1 MFSDKLKR
9 LSANVFWLAFN
20 RVFRMA
26 VGVVVL
32 GAVGRHLGPA
42 SFGVFNYAVNL
53 ATLFVSVATL
63 GFEGIVIRE
72 LVRTPDRTNEILGTA
87 FWLRLCGGLVG
98 LVLVLLTGLV
108 VQDSKV
114 TLILALIVSMGF
126 FPQSFEVI
134 DLWFQKNIEAKFGV
148 FARLFSVLLGAGIK
162 LWFVAIRAPLSAFAV
177 AVVLDAGIAAF
188 ALIAIYRWRG
198 KSVMDWKYSSTLA
211 MRILKDSW
219 PLVLSGVLVGVY
231 VRVEQFLVMSFL
243 GERSMGI
250 YFAAL
255 RVSETW
261 AMIPM
266 MLLSTVYPM
275 LAAQRERNS
284 ENYRVAFQTIF
295 DGLTILGFAIAL
307 VMSAIS
313 PWVVKALYGA
323 QYSDAAA
330 VLIVQAWCAPIVFS
344 GSVRGQYF
352 LLENLTI
359 YHTFAALI
367 GIAVNLAAGI
377 ILMARFGT
385 VGAALGALIGYLVA
399 GYVSSFLFASLRSC
413 GAMQTKSFLW
423 PFRFRSFLSAVSR
436 FR

>member
-32 GAVGRHLGPA
+32 GAVGRYLGPA
-42 SFGVFNYAVNL
+42 SFGVFNYAVTL

-72 LVRTPDRTNEILGTA
+72 LVRAPDRTNEILGTA
-87 FWLRLCGGLVG
+87 FWLRLGGGFVG

-148 FARLFSVLLGAGIK
+148 FARLFAVILSAGIK
-162 LWFVAIRAPLSAFAV
+162 LWLVAIRAPLSAFAV
-177 AVVLDAGIAAF
+177 AVALDAGIAAV

-198 KSVMDWKYSSTLA
+198 KSVMDWKYSGTLA
-211 MRILKDSW
+211 RRMLKDSW

-243 GERSMGI
+243 GESSMGI

-261 AMIPM
+261 GMIPM

-275 LAAQRERNS
+275 LAAQRERNP

-307 VMSAIS
+307 VMSVIS

-367 GIAVNLAAGI
+367 GIAVNFSIGI
-377 ILMARFGT
+377 VLMARFGT

-399 GYVSSFLFASLRSC
+399 GYVSSFLFASLRPC
-413 GAMQTKSFLW
+413 GAMQTKAFLW
-423 PFRFRSFLSAVSR
+423 PFRFRSFLAAVDK